1 MGIVALGARRELRK
15 NPVTVTAD
23 VILLVVG
30 NGKTERLA
38 RQNGRSYAHYPLD
51 GGKYRREWAL
61 KSQGIGLVPST
72 FRHGGGADSR

>member
-1 MGIVALGARRELRK
+1 MNEEAQRTVPVRHLALAAAIMGIVALGARRELRK

-38 RQNGRSYAHYPLD
+38 R
-51 GGKYRREWAL
+51 
-61 KSQGIGLVPST
+61 
-72 FRHGGGADSR
+72 